1 MDSIMIGQI
10 VNTHGLNGEVKIY
23 PYTDDIENIAN
34 LKKVYLDPEL
44 TVECLVKDSKIMKNM
59 IVFKLA
65 GINTLEQT
73 KTVMQKYIYTK
84 KVKIKEENTYYI
96 EDLINLDVYT
106 VDDSNDFSKAL
117 YFGKLVNVFNSGASD
132 VYEVKTETQTVY
144 LPAIKDVVL
153 EIILEER
160 KIYVKIMEGL
170 I

>member
-1 MDSIMIGQI
+1 MDSIKIGQI
-10 VNTHGLNGEVKIY
+10 VNTHGLKGEVKIY

-34 LKKVYLDPEL
+34 LKKIYLDPEL
-44 TVECLVKDSKIMKNM
+44 KLEYLVKDSKIIKNM
-59 IVFKLA
+59 IAFKLA
-65 GINTLEQT
+65 GIDTLEQT
-73 KTVMQKYIYTK
+73 KNLMQKYIYTK
-84 KVKIKEENTYYI
+84 KMKIKEEDTYYI
-96 EDLINLDVYT
+96 EDLIDLDIYT
-106 VDDSNDFSKAL
+106 LDDSNDFSKAL

-153 EIILEER
+153 KISLEDK

>member
-1 MDSIMIGQI
+1 MDSIKIGQI
-10 VNTHGLNGEVKIY
+10 VNTHGLKGEVKIY
-23 PYTDDIENIAN
+23 PYTDDIENIAKF
-34 LKKVYLDPEL
+34 KKIYLDPEL
-44 TVECLVKDSKIMKNM
+44 KLEYVVKDSKIMKNM

-65 GINTLEQT
+65 GIDNFEQT
-73 KTVMQKYIYTK
+73 KNLMQKYIYTK

-153 EIILEER
+153 EIILEEG

>member
-1 MDSIMIGQI
+1 MDVIKIGQI
-10 VNTHGLNGEVKIY
+10 VNTHGLKGEVKIY

-34 LKKVYLDPEL
+34 LKKIYLDSDFNLEY
-44 TVECLVKDSKIMKNM
+44 VVKDSKIMKNM

-65 GINTLEQT
+65 GIDTIEQT
-73 KTVMQKYIYTK
+73 QSLMQKYIYMK
-84 KVKIKEENTYYI
+84 KAKIKEENTYYI

-106 VDDSNDFSKAL
+106 VDDASDLSNAT
-117 YFGKLVNVFNSGASD
+117 YFGKLADVFNSGASD
-132 VYEVKTETQTVY
+132 VYEVKTDSQTIY

-153 EIILEER
+153 KISLEER